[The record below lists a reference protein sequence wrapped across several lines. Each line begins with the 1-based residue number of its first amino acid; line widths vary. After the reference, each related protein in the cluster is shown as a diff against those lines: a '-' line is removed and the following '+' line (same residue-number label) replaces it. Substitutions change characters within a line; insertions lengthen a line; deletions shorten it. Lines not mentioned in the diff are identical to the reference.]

1 VPFLDDRVL
10 CDIARFIDGIRV
22 CSSLSTMSE
31 EEFCERFIERLKL
44 HCRAGRNPFGKEPET
59 YGEMVA
65 PVYWHEMG
73 QELGPEKCADQDADY
88 WP

>member
-1 VPFLDDRVL
+1 MPFLDDRIL
-10 CDIARFIDGIRV
+10 YDIARFIDGISV
-22 CSSLSTMSE
+22 CSSFSTMSE

-44 HCRAGRNPFGKEPET
+44 HYRAGRNPFGKEPER

-65 PVYWHEMG
+65 PVYWREMG